1 MRPGHAGL
9 SAPLSRGEPGS
20 TCHVGGGCANQ
31 PICWQAVQVGSTQL
45 PKIVNRI
52 VPEKF
57 RFPCFFFTKLLDMQ
71 GLLDLMSIEKL
82 SAWGLVKLWKP
93 LATRPCV
100 HFLVNVAFN
109 AVGQSSTSTHLAMV
123 WGSIHALQTDPA
135 HNWPTETPDKKPD
148 TSQSV
153 SFDSRIAGNDS
164 GSLWRYDK
172 PWGFFSYVQTP
183 FGFSD

>member
-1 MRPGHAGL
+1 
-9 SAPLSRGEPGS
+9 
-20 TCHVGGGCANQ
+20 
-31 PICWQAVQVGSTQL
+31 
-45 PKIVNRI
+45 
-52 VPEKF
+52 
-57 RFPCFFFTKLLDMQ
+57 MQ

-93 LATRPCV
+93 LATRPCM

-135 HNWPTETPDKKPD
+135 HNWPTETPEKKPD
-148 TSQSV
+148 TLNQCPSIPGLLV
-153 SFDSRIAGNDS
+153 MNS

-172 PWGFFSYVQTP
+172 PWGFFWYVQTP
-183 FGFSD
+183 SVSVIKKRLTKKIHCECDQTPMKWEVDLRKDRIPFGFLETIFPRWSVR

>member
-1 MRPGHAGL
+1 MLGL
-9 SAPLSRGEPGS
+9 SAPLRVPFGEPGS

-31 PICWQAVQVGSTQL
+31 PICWAVQVGSTGSSKNSKPNSFL
-45 PKIVNRI
+45 KNSDSHG
-52 VPEKF
+52 
-57 RFPCFFFTKLLDMQ
+57 FFDKVATNMQ

-82 SAWGLVKLWKP
+82 SAWGLVKLWKS

>member
-1 MRPGHAGL
+1 MPDFRRL
-9 SAPLSRGEPGS
+9 SAEVNLGQPATLGAVAQTNQYAGRQFRWVPLSSKNNKPNS
-20 TCHVGGGCANQ
+20 SWKI
-31 PICWQAVQVGSTQL
+31 PIPMV
-45 PKIVNRI
+45 
-52 VPEKF
+52 
-57 RFPCFFFTKLLDMQ
+57 FFTKLLDMQ

-93 LATRPCV
+93 LATRPCM

-164 GSLWRYDK
+164 GSLWRYNK